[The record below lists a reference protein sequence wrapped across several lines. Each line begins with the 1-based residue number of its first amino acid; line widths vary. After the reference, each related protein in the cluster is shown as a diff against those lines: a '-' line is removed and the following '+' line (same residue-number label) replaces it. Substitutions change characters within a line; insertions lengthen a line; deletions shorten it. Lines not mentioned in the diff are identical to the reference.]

1 MPGKPRLSQLLL
13 EDRRII
19 FRNFTGA
26 EGRFNAKGQ
35 RNFHV
40 VLEEDE
46 AERMTVAGWNVKYP
60 KPREDGDQPLPHLP
74 VKVRFDNFPPR
85 VVLITSRGKTPLDE
99 SMVDILDWAEIE
111 HVDMILNPS
120 WYDVNGKSGYSA
132 YLKSL
137 YVTIHEDELELKYA
151 DVPDSAQSALAVVE
165 EPVPAMIHQE
175 SEVIAIERGS
185 TPF

>member
-1 MPGKPRLSQLLL
+1 MPGKPRMSQLLL
-13 EDRRII
+13 EDRHII

-40 VLEEDE
+40 VLSEEE
-46 AERMTVAGWNVKYP
+46 AEKMTVDGWNVKYP
-60 KPREDGDQPLPHLP
+60 RPREDGDTPLPHLP
-74 VKVRFDNFPPR
+74 VKVRFDNYPPR

-99 SMVDILDWAEIE
+99 SMVDILDWAEFDNI
-111 HVDMILNPS
+111 DMILNPS
-120 WYDVNGKSGYSA
+120 YYDVNGKQGFTA

-137 YVTIHEDELELKYA
+137 YVTLHEDELELKYA
-151 DVPDSAQSALAVVE
+151 DIPDSAQSALKVVD
-165 EPVPAMIHQE
+165 EPEPAMIHQA